1 MFSIFKRKSSA
12 LTFPYYLLKTDM
24 HSHLIPAVD
33 DGSQNEDES
42 LFLIRGMME
51 LGFEK
56 LITTPHIMQD
66 MYPNNRQTIGMGY
79 DEIIRYIPSEEK
91 EKINTTTLRTGAE
104 YFLDDHVLTLMETN
118 EPLLSIKDN
127 MVLVEISFASPPI
140 GLKEMIFDLQI
151 KGYQPILAHPERYT
165 FYHRTPSTY
174 RDLKDT
180 GVLFQSNLLSFS
192 GYYGGSVKNAAEFL
206 ANEDLIDLLGTDL
219 HHDRHLAHLQE
230 LPFTPALQKAVGKGL
245 MNADL

>member
-1 MFSIFKRKSSA
+1 MFSIFKKKSSA

-33 DGSQNEDES
+33 DGSRDEGES
-42 LFLIRGMME
+42 LALIRGMME

-56 LITTPHIMQD
+56 LITTPHVMQD
-66 MYPNNRQTIGMGY
+66 MYPNNPQTIGMGY
-79 DEIIRYIPSEEK
+79 DEIIRNIPVGEK

-104 YFLDDHVLTLMETN
+104 YFLDDHVLTLMENN
-118 EPLLSIKDN
+118 EPLMTIKDK
-127 MVLVEISFASPPI
+127 MVLVEISFASPPL

-206 ANEDLIDLLGTDL
+206 ANENLLDLLGTDL
-219 HHDRHLAHLQE
+219 HHERHLAHLQE
-230 LPFTPALQKAVGKGL
+230 LPFTNALQKAVGKGL
-245 MNADL
+245 MNSSL